1 MPTVYIH
8 IGHGKTGSSW
18 IQSSLRSSR
27 ESLASHSLHYANGPD
42 ARLTEMNLISSGN
55 GTGLLS
61 SEAEFGRRLS
71 ECSHAEGCSL
81 IFSSEFLFLKSMT
94 PVCWIS
100 CCRWRNNSDTRPS
113 KS

>member
-42 ARLTEMNLISSGN
+42 ALLTEMNLISSGN

-61 SEAEFGRRLS
+61 SEADFGRRLS

-81 IFSSEFLFLKSMT
+81 IFSSEFLFKEINDPGVLDFML
-94 PVCWIS
+94 PVA
-100 CCRWRNNSDTRPS
+100 
-113 KS
+113 K